1 MASVWLWLLSALPS
15 FVAMVHAGSGSAD
28 GGSAREP
35 RSAGKGYA
43 EAREQLIVELYV
55 RNLKQ
60 SVPFYVALGFTI
72 CREEPGFVELGWDDS
87 RLYLEQIPAQ
97 PDPPQ
102 TLVANIRILVP
113 DVDRFWSKCGEMNL
127 TVVKEIGD
135 RDYGLR
141 DFTVVSPD
149 GIGLRFAS
157 PLPGR

>member
-1 MASVWLWLLSALPS
+1 M
-15 FVAMVHAGSGSAD
+15 
-28 GGSAREP
+28 
-35 RSAGKGYA
+35 
-43 EAREQLIVELYV
+43 

-60 SVPFYVALGFTI
+60 SIPFYVELGFTI
-72 CREEPGFVELGWDDS
+72 CREEPGFVELGWNDS

-97 PDPPQ
+97 PDPPK

-127 TVVKEIGD
+127 TVVKEIAD

-157 PLPGR
+157 RLPGR